1 MGSGAPLVGPADP
14 TARRQRR
21 ATGTGVLYQWAA
33 RGAPLRRVR
42 RGLAAVRAL
51 RGVVRGRA
59 LRVHAP
65 DMVSSASL
73 VEPVTPLETQD
84 ARSSSLTASTWL
96 ALGLGLGLGLG
107 SGLALS

>member
-1 MGSGAPLVGPADP
+1 M
-14 TARRQRR
+14 
-21 ATGTGVLYQWAA
+21 
-33 RGAPLRRVR
+33 R

-84 ARSSSLTASTWL
+84 ARSSSLTASTQ
-96 ALGLGLGLGLG
+96 AVNCAMRPFSTMPSMPDFIASLGVVGTL
-107 SGLALS
+107 